1 MKYTRARAERLYN
14 IFVTAIEGSTRGAEA
29 DLDTI
34 GCDAVLQAAL
44 LGEVAFG

>member
-1 MKYTRARAERLYN
+1 MKYTRAR
-14 IFVTAIEGSTRGAEA
+14 AEA